1 MNSYKEKLNHITT
14 FIFDV
19 DGVFTD
25 GSVQLYNNEVIRTFH
40 SRDSY
45 VIQYA

>member
-1 MNSYKEKLNHITT
+1 MISYKEKLNHITT

-25 GSVQLYNNEVIRTFH
+25 GTVQLFNDELEYRNV
-40 SRDSY
+40 
-45 VIQYA
+45 